1 MRPTERAA
9 GPAAASLLFLLAVV
23 PPIAAE
29 EGPPVAPP
37 PGARFATGSLGF
49 RSDGVGFRT
58 DGVAFPTDRVVLP
71 VEPLVRPAPESRREL
86 VFELGADLLF
96 DFDRAELRP
105 EAEPVLRALLE
116 QVKAKL
122 RKPRFR
128 VEGHTDAKGEEAYN
142 QRLSERRAASVRDWL
157 VRKGG
162 VASAAIVTTGWGET
176 RPVAPNTRPDGSD
189 DPVGRQRNRRVV
201 VTVQGG

>member
-1 MRPTERAA
+1 MRAPRATA
-9 GPAAASLLFLLAVV
+9 LPVALCLLLAAPAAAPAE
-23 PPIAAE
+23 PP
-29 EGPPVAPP
+29 PAPP
-37 PGARFATGSLGF
+37 SGARFETGSLGF
-49 RSDGVGFRT
+49 RSDGLGFRT
-58 DGVAFPTDRVVLP
+58 DEVQFRTDAVAFPVD
-71 VEPLVRPAPESRREL
+71 PLLRPAAESRREL

-105 EAEPVLRALLE
+105 EADPVLRALLE
-116 QVKAKL
+116 QVKEKL

-142 QRLSERRAASVRDWL
+142 QKLSERRAASVRDWL

-162 VASAAIVTTGWGET
+162 VAPAAIVTTGWGET